1 MLQWLH
7 GSQRRSATRGIKKMK
22 TSPASNHEQVTLR
35 HGYWFYFTDGDTR
48 ITAFGSG
55 VSGKEIVYVGDETVS
70 SKRRFTMRSNH
81 HFSHQGNKYEVEFVI
96 RSLWTGALEC
106 ILVKNGQ
113 ILDRT
118 TKAYLVGNSQA
129 FKTMWQTALVM
140 ALVGGVVGYMVTKAL
155 LWR

>member
-1 MLQWLH
+1 
-7 GSQRRSATRGIKKMK
+7 MK
-22 TSPASNHEQVTLR
+22 TSPATNHEQVTLR
-35 HGYWFYFTDGDTR
+35 HGYWFYFNDGDTR

-70 SKRRFTMRSNH
+70 SKRHLGMRSSH
-81 HFSHQGNKYEVEFVI
+81 RFSHQGNQYEVEFAI

-118 TKAYLVGNSQA
+118 TKAYLVKGGQNY
-129 FKTMWQTALVM
+129 KRLWQTTLAM
-140 ALVGGVVGYMVTKAL
+140 ALVGAVIGFMVGRS
-155 LWR
+155 LWK